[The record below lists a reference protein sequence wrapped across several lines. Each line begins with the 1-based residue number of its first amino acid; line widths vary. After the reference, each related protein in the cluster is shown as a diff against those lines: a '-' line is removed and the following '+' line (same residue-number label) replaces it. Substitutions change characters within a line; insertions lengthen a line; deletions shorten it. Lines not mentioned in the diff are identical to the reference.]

1 MRTLTIE
8 RKKTFVASA
17 MAMKVY
23 IEDPESSDLQINGVS
38 CRKLGKVKNGQM
50 ATFEISDEAARV
62 YVVADKLSKNLC
74 NEFYPIPA
82 GTKDVSLSGKNHFN
96 PAVGNPFYF
105 DGVTD
110 VEVLKNR
117 TKGKNKGFILIIIAA
132 LLGGLV
138 GFLSTSALFDDSDPA
153 AEAKTF
159 SSDGMQ
165 ITLTEEFTK
174 TEYSGF
180 TVCYDSRDVA
190 VFGLKESFSLAAGF
204 ENYTLQEYA
213 QLVLDANGFE
223 GSVSVQDSND
233 LVWFEYV
240 AKGADNQDYY
250 YFCVTYKADDAFW
263 LVEFTTAEDQ
273 AEDMFESFILWAK
286 SVTFE

>member
-38 CRKLGKVKNGQM
+38 CRKLGKVKNGQTV
-50 ATFEISDEAARV
+50 TFDISEEAARV
-62 YVVADKLSKNLC
+62 YVVADKLSKNIC

-82 GTKDVSLSGKNHFN
+82 GTEDIFLSGKNHFN
-96 PAVGNPFYF
+96 PAAGNPFYF

-117 TKGKNKGFILIIIAA
+117 TKGKNKGFILIIVAA
-132 LLGGLV
+132 LVGALGG
-138 GFLSTSALFDDSDPA
+138 FLATDGLFDAFNPA
-153 AEAKTF
+153 PEAKTF

-180 TVCYDSRDVA
+180 TACYDSRNAA
-190 VFGLKESFSLAAGF
+190 VLVLKESFSIV
-204 ENYTLQEYA
+204 ENHGNQTVEEYA
-213 QLVLDANGFE
+213 QLVLDVNGFDS
-223 GSVSVQDSND
+223 SVAVQTSND
-233 LVWFEYV
+233 LVWFQYV
-240 AKGADNQDYY
+240 ADTGDGIYY
-250 YFCVTYKADDAFW
+250 YFCVAYKTDDAFW
-263 LVEFTTAEDQ
+263 LVQFTTTENQ

>member
-38 CRKLGKVKNGQM
+38 CRKLGNVKNGQR
-50 ATFEISDEAARV
+50 AEFLIGEEEARL
-62 YVVADKLSKNLC
+62 YVIADKLSKNIC

-82 GTKDVSLSGKNHFN
+82 GTEDIFLSGKNHFN
-96 PAVGNPFYF
+96 PAAGNPFYF

-117 TKGKNKGFILIIIAA
+117 TKGKNKGFILIIVAFLVGA
-132 LLGGLV
+132 LGG
-138 GFLSTSALFDDSDPA
+138 FLATDGLFDAFNPA

-159 SSDGMQ
+159 STDGMQ
-165 ITLTEEFTK
+165 ITLTDAFQK
-174 TEYSGF
+174 SNYAGF
-180 TVCYDSRDVA
+180 DVCYDSRDAA
-190 VFGLKESFSLAAGF
+190 VFVLKESFTLMDGF
-204 ENYTLQEYA
+204 ENYTLTEYG
-213 QLVLDANGFE
+213 QLVLDANGFD
-223 GSVSVQDSND
+223 SSVQLKQTDGLTYFD
-233 LVWFEYV
+233 YV
-240 AKGADNQDYY
+240 AKGSDNADYY
-250 YFCVTYKADDAFW
+250 HFCVVYKANDAFW
-263 LVEFTTAEDQ
+263 LVEFAVRESN
-273 AEDMFESFILWAK
+273 AEDMVDTLIQWAK